1 MQRSPRAHHS
11 PSHVN
16 VHGLH
21 SLSSL
26 VACFPVMCACSHS
39 RLCQVQVE
47 GGGASEEK
55 FGSMCS
61 SVLSSYHL
69 LSKTLEEVCVLVCM
83 HANEY

>member
-1 MQRSPRAHHS
+1 
-11 PSHVN
+11 
-16 VHGLH
+16 
-21 SLSSL
+21 
-26 VACFPVMCACSHS
+26 MCACSHS

-69 LSKTLEEVCVLVCM
+69 LSKTLEEVCVLVCVRARTDLIIPWPM
-83 HANEY
+83 FVAVV